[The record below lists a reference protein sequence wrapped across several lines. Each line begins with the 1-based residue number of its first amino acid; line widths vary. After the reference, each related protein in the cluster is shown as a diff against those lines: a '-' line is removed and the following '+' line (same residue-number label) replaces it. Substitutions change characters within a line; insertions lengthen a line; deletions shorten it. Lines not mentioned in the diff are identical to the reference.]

1 MIGENS
7 ICSHLRFGDF
17 SIFSVS
23 AKTEGS
29 DDYWS
34 LWLSGRAS
42 ASGSGGRGF
51 ESRPCHTK
59 GVKMV
64 PVATFLGA
72 QHYKASTGFH
82 SPNKHRTTII
92 ATLKKVQQ
100 KLSPIII
107 NVCIYRR
114 TVWKTGNY
122 AKYVILLKYRNYYYY
137 ADAKYLNVTIFLGHR
152 KFENCCTFRL
162 LLNKFT

>member
-1 MIGENS
+1 MQHYHIIVFTLPGTSDYYVQNIINIRIALSVIGVKSINS
-7 ICSHLRFGDF
+7 TSDLGIF
-17 SIFSVS
+17 STFSVS

-29 DDYWS
+29 DDYRS

-42 ASGSGGRGF
+42 ASGSGRRGF

-82 SPNKHRTTII
+82 SPNLHRTTII
-92 ATLKKVQQ
+92 ATLTKSPTKVKSDNNQCLYSLEDRMEDWQ
-100 KLSPIII
+100 L
-107 NVCIYRR
+107 C
-114 TVWKTGNY
+114 
-122 AKYVILLKYRNYYYY
+122 
-137 ADAKYLNVTIFLGHR
+137 
-152 KFENCCTFRL
+152 
-162 LLNKFT
+162 